1 MTEEARLISIII
13 PMYNE
18 EEVARKT
25 YGRLTGVMEGIKL
38 PYELLFIDDSSAD
51 GTFNIL
57 KELSR
62 TDPRVKVVRF
72 SRNFGTQAA
81 LTAGLDHAS
90 GDAVITID
98 GDLQH
103 PPELIPELIE
113 KWQAGYEV
121 VYTVRE
127 YGKSTS
133 AFKKATSAIFYKLM
147 SKFARIDMP
156 TGATDFKLYDKKVV
170 ERLKSLKE
178 RNRFLR
184 GLSIWV
190 GFKQT
195 AVGFEAAKRAAG
207 TSKYSTRRL
216 IGLALDGITSF
227 SIFPLKLSI
236 YLGFAVSFLS
246 FAYLCYVLYAKLIAD
261 RAVAGWASTTAAV
274 LFIGGVQLIAIG
286 ILGEYIGRIYEEV
299 KGRPTYIVTTK
310 VGFEEDDDRG

>member
-1 MTEEARLISIII
+1 MTDKARLISVVI

-18 EEVARKT
+18 EAVARET
-25 YGRLTGVMEGIKL
+25 YRRLTGVMEGVGI
-38 PYELLFIDDSSAD
+38 PYELVFVDDSSSD
-51 GTFNIL
+51 GTFDLL
-57 KELSR
+57 KDISR
-62 TDPRVKVVRF
+62 TDPRIKVIRF
-72 SRNFGTQAA
+72 SRNFGKQAA

-103 PPELIPELIE
+103 PPELIPELLD
-113 KWQAGYEV
+113 KWKAGYEV
-121 VYTVRE
+121 VYTVRK
-127 YGKSTS
+127 YGKSTGP
-133 AFKKATSAIFYKLM
+133 FKKAASAVFYKLM
-147 SKFARIDMP
+147 SKFTRIDMP
-156 TGATDFKLYDKKVV
+156 TGATDFKLYDSKVV

-195 AVGFEAAKRAAG
+195 AVSFEAAKRAAG
-207 TSKYSTRRL
+207 TSKYTTRRL

-227 SIFPLKLSI
+227 SIFPLKVSI
-236 YLGFAVSFLS
+236 YLGFLVSFLS
-246 FAYLCYVLYAKLIAD
+246 FAYLCYVFYAKLLGKW
-261 RAVAGWASTTAAV
+261 AVAGWASTTAAV

-299 KGRPTYIVTTK
+299 KGRPTYIVTTR
-310 VGFEEDDDRG
+310 VGFEEDDGRG